1 MNKTNYAT
9 KIKLNSF
16 DDLFDVN
23 DPISGGATEI
33 KEIPLAELHEF
44 KGHEVLL
51 VPESFTQEAEDLASM
66 VYEINR
72 AVVNEMDFLSDT
84 IYHYD
89 AETRTLTMV
98 NPPES
103 LAKDLEESRSEE
115 PDLEED
121 APDLDDPPFK
131 VGR

>member
-1 MNKTNYAT
+1 
-9 KIKLNSF
+9 
-16 DDLFDVN
+16 
-23 DPISGGATEI
+23 
-33 KEIPLAELHEF
+33 
-44 KGHEVLL
+44 
-51 VPESFTQEAEDLASM
+51 M

-84 IYHYD
+84 VYHYD

-103 LAKDLEESRSEE
+103 LTKDLEKSRSEE

-121 APDLDDPPFK
+121 APDLDDPDDPPFK